1 MADSKLIVTSSD
13 SNNQLVQ
20 KTIPNINPD
29 ADNYALKSFG
39 QKVTALTDNTLSKVE
54 RVDKTNITSAT
65 EKLTPLIRIADNEE
79 TPLTRTV
86 ALDGYIGALEV
97 VGDGE
102 ISIIPDDTTTWL
114 VTLRYG
120 KTSQQ
125 WRILVGCFTSA
136 DAQAA
141 ATAPYDIVL
150 RTAETDNY
158 KAGEFRITI
167 ANE

>member
-1 MADSKLIVTSSD
+1 MSTSLKLYSTYGGKAVNSTFSS
-13 SNNQLVQ
+13 
-20 KTIPNINPD
+20 INPN
-29 ADNYALKSFG
+29 ATAAQMKAAAQALNSLTLNTYSKSE
-39 QKVTALTDNTLSKVE
+39 KIETTDLDTA
-54 RVDKTNITSAT
+54 AQ
-65 EKLTPLIRIADNEE
+65 KLTPLIKIADSEE
-79 TPLTRTV
+79 TPLTRTR

-150 RTAETDNY
+150 RTAETDDY
-158 KAGEFRITI
+158 EAGEFRITI

>member
-1 MADSKLIVTSSD
+1 MSTSLKLYSTYGGKAVNSTFSS
-13 SNNQLVQ
+13 
-20 KTIPNINPD
+20 INPN
-29 ADNYALKSFG
+29 ATAAQMKAAAQALNSLTLNTYSKSE
-39 QKVTALTDNTLSKVE
+39 KIETTDLDTA
-54 RVDKTNITSAT
+54 AQ
-65 EKLTPLIRIADNEE
+65 KLTPLIKIADSEE
-79 TPLTRTV
+79 TPLTRTR

-120 KTSQQ
+120 QTSHQ

-150 RTAETDNY
+150 RTAETDDY
-158 KAGEFRITI
+158 EAGEFRITI